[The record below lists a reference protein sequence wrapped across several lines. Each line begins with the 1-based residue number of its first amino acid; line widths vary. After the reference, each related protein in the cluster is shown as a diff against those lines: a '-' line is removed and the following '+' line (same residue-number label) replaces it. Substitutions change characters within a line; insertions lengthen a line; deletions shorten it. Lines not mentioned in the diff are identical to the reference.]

1 MVSIKNCNNIENGHI
16 CISKNHLNIKYAF
29 NGTGKSTI
37 SKAIKATI
45 DHNQAELESLKPFKY
60 KNNDSVTPSV
70 TGLDDFKKVMIFN
83 EEYVEQY
90 VFQNDE
96 LVKNSFEIF
105 IRSKDYD
112 KHMESIEALISN
124 IHQTFDNDDKLREL
138 ITDLQEFLNSYGN
151 TKKGYASSSIIG
163 KGLGKGNK
171 LSHIPTDIV
180 QYSPFLT
187 KSDINVKWLK
197 WQLQGKDYYVEEE
210 ICPFCAT
217 DIHKKTTQIDK
228 IRENF
233 DTKEIDSL
241 NKIIEIFERFEQ
253 YFSSDTNEKIKE
265 ISKNITGIST
275 EQKEYLNEIRGQV
288 NTLKTKLEGLY
299 NLNYINLNNP
309 NEKVSE
315 IIGELKVDLSF
326 IEHLDSQNIREKIN
340 KINKSVDDVL
350 RKIGKLQGEVNQQ
363 RLLIEKTIERYKGEI
378 NSFLKSAGYNYN
390 VNIEEENGNF
400 KLRLFHNDCVD
411 VIPGNERHLSYGE
424 RNAFALA
431 LFMYSALSEK
441 PDLIILDDPISS
453 FDGNKKFA
461 IINMLFMGPNSLKDK
476 TVLLLTH
483 EFSIVIDS
491 IYNFKSKILPT
502 PVAYFVS
509 TNNGQLNEEKIQK
522 DDIKSFVLIANEKI
536 NSSID
541 IINKLIYLRRLL
553 ELEENKN
560 LCWNLLSSLFHKRT
574 IPTKRTDNGEIEMSQ
589 EEIINAENEINNN
602 FGLSFS
608 YMDELTKI
616 NDFKIMKNLYNSCCS
631 NYEKLQIFR
640 IIYDGMDLND
650 VVKKFINETYHIEND
665 YIFQLDPSKYDTI
678 PQYIINFCDEII
690 NNYKL
695 MTATIL

>member
-1 MVSIKNCNNIENGHI
+1 M
-16 CISKNHLNIKYAF
+16 NIKYAF

-45 DHNQAELESLKPFKY
+45 DHNQAELESLKPLKY

-70 TGLDDFKKVMIFN
+70 TGLDDFENVMIFN

-217 DIHKKTTQIDK
+217 DIHKKTSQIDK

-241 NKIIEIFERFEQ
+241 NKIIEIFERFERFERFEQ

-326 IEHLDSQNIREKIN
+326 IEHLDSQNIREKNN

-390 VNIEEENGNF
+390 VNSEEENGNF

-522 DDIKSFVLIANEKI
+522 DDIKF
-536 NSSID
+536 
-541 IINKLIYLRRLL
+541 
-553 ELEENKN
+553 
-560 LCWNLLSSLFHKRT
+560 LS
-574 IPTKRTDNGEIEMSQ
+574 
-589 EEIINAENEINNN
+589 
-602 FGLSFS
+602 
-608 YMDELTKI
+608 
-616 NDFKIMKNLYNSCCS
+616 
-631 NYEKLQIFR
+631 
-640 IIYDGMDLND
+640 
-650 VVKKFINETYHIEND
+650 
-665 YIFQLDPSKYDTI
+665 
-678 PQYIINFCDEII
+678 
-690 NNYKL
+690 
-695 MTATIL
+695 

>member
-70 TGLDDFKKVMIFN
+70 TGLDDFKNVMIFN